1 MVIISPAYLYN
12 DAVSPHQELSTLA
25 LRLAPAFHT
34 TGTVFLG
41 QRTLETSPK
50 CYCLKSLKKPAL
62 HSENYFI
69 NNKRRKKIVNSL

>member
-25 LRLAPAFHT
+25 LRLAPAFYT

-41 QRTLETSPK
+41 QRTLETSSK
-50 CYCLKSLKKPAL
+50 CYC
-62 HSENYFI
+62 
-69 NNKRRKKIVNSL
+69 